1 MSKESNL
8 ESDGEAGDGEEAA
21 LSEEVGPGDGDREVT
36 DIAIYKLY
44 WQIC

>member
-1 MSKESNL
+1 MSKDANL
-8 ESDGEAGDGEEAA
+8 ECDGEAGDGEEAA
-21 LSEEVGPGDGDREVT
+21 LGEEVGPGDGDGEIT